1 MYLYLFHFA
10 LRNHCIPITT
20 DTLHIIGTQ
29 LHNNLA
35 ISRTD
40 TTCLHNNYYDYE
52 IGHVTVYIKFED
64 EITMLTAT
72 KTNVEKKNEKQA
84 TCLKHKNY
92 INYFRPILT
101 LLSRQVVTH
110 TERPLWKLISTHT
123 CEEYCQ
129 GRNLSLFKTQ
139 PINFLESV
147 WIIIK
152 RTILNWGN

>member
-40 TTCLHNNYYDYE
+40 TTRLHNNYYDYE

-110 TERPLWKLISTHT
+110 TERPL
-123 CEEYCQ
+123 
-129 GRNLSLFKTQ
+129 
-139 PINFLESV
+139 
-147 WIIIK
+147 
-152 RTILNWGN
+152 